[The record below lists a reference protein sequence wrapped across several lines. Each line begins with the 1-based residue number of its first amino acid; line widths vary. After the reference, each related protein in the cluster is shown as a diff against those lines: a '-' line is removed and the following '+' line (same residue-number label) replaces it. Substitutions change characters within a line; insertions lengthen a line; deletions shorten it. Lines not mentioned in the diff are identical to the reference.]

1 MIFVRRAEQSNWK
14 IERTRTEPIVFD
26 QEVSL
31 QVEETADDEDYGPVA
46 TASDDDEIIE
56 ESIEMIGKVLLK
68 PISTPPLK
76 KIKLSAGLP
85 SSVRFTNYELER
97 LDNDKI
103 VINVTAATAFQP
115 ESGNYVFDTSFLQHR
130 DSTCIYQCK
139 YCVKAFSNSE
149 FLLKHITA
157 VHLCTI
163 CLSCSENYKSLNLH
177 MQSHSSVICPFCG
190 KVATSPTLYRQ
201 HLKKQHLLHTPSHIG
216 ILSV

>member
-1 MIFVRRAEQSNWK
+1 MICVRRAEQSNWK
-14 IERTRTEPIVFD
+14 IERTESTVED
-26 QEVSL
+26 QEVSI
-31 QVEETADDEDYGPVA
+31 QDEEIADDEDYGPVA
-46 TASDDDEIIE
+46 ASDDDEIIE
-56 ESIEMIGKVLLK
+56 ESIEIRKELLK
-68 PISTPPLK
+68 PISTPPPK

-115 ESGNYVFDTSFLQHR
+115 ESGNYVFDTSFMEHR

-163 CLSCSENYKSLNLH
+163 CLSCSENYKALNSH
-177 MQSHSSVICPFCG
+177 MQSHIAVICPFCG
-190 KVATSPTLYRQ
+190 KVATSPTSYRQ
-201 HLKKQHLLHTPSHIG
+201 HLKKQHLLYTPSHIG
-216 ILSV
+216 ILSI